1 MSTNWSETAQEICR
15 DALEHLTTVGANDAV
30 DAVDYNKAL
39 RALNSVL
46 KALPLH
52 GYTWPKLSTNTALT
66 WAALTPQTIDLPVD
80 YYNYPVIHS
89 TQNNKKVLLGQ
100 IPHSHWVAMTDQD
113 KTAEYPTSFYISP
126 DKKIYFFPV
135 PTQDPVATLQY
146 QRIVDDVAA
155 STVPDMLQFWIN
167 PLGWGVADE
176 LSMDY
181 GINAQDRVEINARWN
196 AKRETALEGSISYE
210 PIVITVDEDCGYP
223 HAQGPLNS

>member
-1 MSTNWSETAQEICR
+1 MSTSWSETAQEICR

-39 RALNSVL
+39 RALNAVL

-52 GYTWPKLSTNTALT
+52 GYTWPKLSGDVSLT
-66 WAALTPQTIDLPVD
+66 WLIGTPETISLPAD

-89 TQNNKKVLLGQ
+89 TQNSQKVLLGQ
-100 IPHSHWVAMTDQD
+100 IPHSHWVTMTDRT
-113 KTAEYPTSFYISP
+113 KTAEHPTAFYISP
-126 DKKIYFFPV
+126 DKKIYFYPV

-155 STVPDMLQFWIN
+155 ATAPDMLQIWTN

-181 GINAQDRVEINARWN
+181 GITAQDRVEINARWN
-196 AKRETALEGSISYE
+196 AKRDKALEGSISYE
-210 PIVITVDEDCGYP
+210 PIVVTVDDGCGYP
-223 HAQGPLNS
+223 RTHNPINQ